1 LPNRKNSRFAAFA
14 TTAAALMMLVCAV
27 GSMPACAA
35 DAWGLPQLMQSLAQ
49 VKSSRGTFVERKYLS
64 IVNTPLEYKG
74 GLAYNAPDRLEKLT
88 QTPKSE
94 RMMLEGDKL
103 TLENSKRQRR
113 VVMLAEYPV
122 IRAFVESIRS
132 TLAGDLPTLQRYY
145 KVTLDGKPDDWR
157 LLLVPIE
164 PTMQAVVREIRIG
177 GAGAQVGSVE
187 ITEKEGDR
195 SVMTITKVGP

>member
-27 GSMPACAA
+27 GSMPARAA